1 MQLHLS
7 PSNPLGAKG
16 AGEGG
21 IVAVAATA
29 ANAVAAA
36 LAEFDVQPNELP
48 LSPPRVWALIQNRT
62 HTLFESRFLDSSIFL
77 HPEET
82 APTNLRSAR

>member
-1 MQLHLS
+1 MS
-7 PSNPLGAKG
+7 GYCAATSTATWG

-36 LAEFDVQPNELP
+36 LASTGVELRELP
-48 LSPPRVWALIQNRT
+48 LSPAHVWKLLGRGAGG
-62 HTLFESRFLDSSIFL
+62 
-77 HPEET
+77 
-82 APTNLRSAR
+82 